1 MGKEHRILKTG
12 QNLTVRFQISLIELE
27 EFDGKER
34 SHLEKQVKI

>member
-1 MGKEHRILKTG
+1 VGRSIASLKAG

-27 EFDGKER
+27 EFDREGA